1 MPELLK
7 SQGSIVGVSSIA
19 GFVGLPGRAAY
30 SASKFAMHGFLEAL
44 RTENLNNQLHVMIA
58 CPGFTSSNIR
68 KSALTGDGE
77 SQGESPRTEEK
88 MMTPEE
94 VATAIFAGVAKR
106 KQRIVLTLEGKLAVW
121 LGSRFPKLMQRMV
134 FNKMKKEPN
143 TPLK

>member
-1 MPELLK
+1 
-7 SQGSIVGVSSIA
+7 
-19 GFVGLPGRAAY
+19 
-30 SASKFAMHGFLEAL
+30 MHGFLEAL